1 MDLFFQEK
9 EKTFSDSDFFQV
21 MLLLRFYNNYD
32 NNGNLCSVVKK
43 KKHTEALQRG
53 RLEIKVLV

>member
-21 MLLLRFYNNYD
+21 MLLLRFYNNKTITVIYVA
-32 NNGNLCSVVKK
+32 LLKK
-43 KKHTEALQRG
+43 NTQRLYRG
-53 RLEIKVLV
+53 GG